1 MKTTFLKTCNRLGIS
16 RIARGLTGRGVR
28 ILAYHGFCDG
38 DEARFQP
45 MLFMRAQTFRARM
58 QRLVESGHRV
68 ISLAEAVRRLENREI
83 EPGVPGITIDD
94 GWAGQHETARAVPA

>member
-1 MKTTFLKTCNRLGIS
+1 MKTAFLKTCNRLGIS
-16 RIARGLTGRGVR
+16 RLARGLTGHGVR

-45 MLFMRAQTFRARM
+45 MLFMRTQTFRARM

-68 ISLAEAVRRLENREI
+68 ISPRRCCASTR
-83 EPGVPGITIDD
+83 GTSSRVS
-94 GWAGQHETARAVPA
+94 R